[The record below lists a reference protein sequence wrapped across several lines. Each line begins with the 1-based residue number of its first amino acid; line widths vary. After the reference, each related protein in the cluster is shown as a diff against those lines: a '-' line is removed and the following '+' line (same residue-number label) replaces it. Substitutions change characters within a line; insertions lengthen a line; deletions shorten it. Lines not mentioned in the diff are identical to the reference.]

1 MSLYAGGIFPAR
13 CGECSIPPGNP
24 KQRRWGVKEIA
35 ENNAAQ
41 KPDAEFLIESNLRL
55 VLKIANDF
63 LGRGLPWDDL
73 VSEGNR
79 GSMTAAHR
87 YNPERGAKFST
98 YSALWI
104 KQAIRQAIAEQVQTV
119 RVPIG
124 TQQNARR
131 IERCVRELESA
142 LDRIPTDD
150 EVAKAANLPLVTI
163 QRLRNNRQADMQS
176 LNDIIGDDQDGTE
189 LQDLLADQTT
199 PPPDMALRKIE
210 DIEQLFKLLETLSD
224 RERQVLQM
232 RFGLDGEAILTLDEV
247 GKKLN
252 CTNERVRQIQ
262 NEALRKLHDLMLAD
276 KQSEE

>member
-1 MSLYAGGIFPAR
+1 M
-13 CGECSIPPGNP
+13 
-24 KQRRWGVKEIA
+24 KEIS
-35 ENNAAQ
+35 ENNAVQ
-41 KPDAEFLIESNLRL
+41 KPDAEALIESNLRL

-79 GSMTAAHR
+79 GLMTAARR

-131 IERCVRELESA
+131 IERCARELESA
-142 LDRIPTDD
+142 LGRIPTDD
-150 EVAKAANLPLVTI
+150 EVAEAANLPLVTI

-176 LNDIIGDDQDGTE
+176 LNDIIGDEQDGTE
-189 LQDLLADQTT
+189 MQDLLADQTT

-210 DIEQLFKLLETLSD
+210 DIEQLFQLLETLSD

-232 RFGLDGEAILTLDEV
+232 RFGLDGEAVLTLDEV

-276 KQSEE
+276 KNSDE

>member
-1 MSLYAGGIFPAR
+1 M
-13 CGECSIPPGNP
+13 
-24 KQRRWGVKEIA
+24 KEIA

-79 GSMTAAHR
+79 GLMTAARR

-150 EVAKAANLPLVTI
+150 EVAKAANLPLVTV

-176 LNDIIGDDQDGTE
+176 LNDIIGDEQDGSE

>member
-1 MSLYAGGIFPAR
+1 M
-13 CGECSIPPGNP
+13 
-24 KQRRWGVKEIA
+24 KEIS
-35 ENNAAQ
+35 ENNAVQ
-41 KPDAEFLIESNLRL
+41 KPDAEALIESNLRL

-79 GSMTAAHR
+79 GLMTAARR

-131 IERCVRELESA
+131 IERCARELESA
-142 LDRIPTDD
+142 LGRIPTDD
-150 EVAKAANLPLVTI
+150 EVAEAANLPLVTI

-176 LNDIIGDDQDGTE
+176 LNDIIGDEQDGTE
-189 LQDLLADQTT
+189 MQDLLADQTT

-210 DIEQLFKLLETLSD
+210 DIEQLFVLLETLSD

-232 RFGLDGEAILTLDEV
+232 RFGLDGEAVLTLDEV

-276 KQSEE
+276 KQSDE

>member
-1 MSLYAGGIFPAR
+1 M
-13 CGECSIPPGNP
+13 
-24 KQRRWGVKEIA
+24 KEIA

-79 GSMTAAHR
+79 GLMTAARR

-124 TQQNARR
+124 TQQNSRR

-150 EVAKAANLPLVTI
+150 EVAKAANLPLVTV

-276 KQSEE
+276 KQREE

>member
-1 MSLYAGGIFPAR
+1 M
-13 CGECSIPPGNP
+13 
-24 KQRRWGVKEIA
+24 KEIS
-35 ENNAAQ
+35 ENNAVQ
-41 KPDAEFLIESNLRL
+41 KPDAEALIESNLRL

-79 GSMTAAHR
+79 GLMTAARR

-131 IERCVRELESA
+131 IERCARELESA
-142 LDRIPTDD
+142 LGRIPTDD
-150 EVAKAANLPLVTI
+150 EVAEAANLPLVTI

-176 LNDIIGDDQDGTE
+176 LNDIIGDEQDGTE
-189 LQDLLADQTT
+189 MQDLLADQTT

-210 DIEQLFKLLETLSD
+210 DIEQLFQLLETLSD

-276 KQSEE
+276 KNSDE

>member
-1 MSLYAGGIFPAR
+1 M
-13 CGECSIPPGNP
+13 
-24 KQRRWGVKEIA
+24 KEIS
-35 ENNAAQ
+35 ENNAVQ
-41 KPDAEFLIESNLRL
+41 KPDAEALIESNLRL

-79 GSMTAAHR
+79 GLMTAARR

-131 IERCVRELESA
+131 IERCARELESA
-142 LDRIPTDD
+142 LGRIPTDD
-150 EVAKAANLPLVTI
+150 EVAEAANLPLVTI

-210 DIEQLFKLLETLSD
+210 DIEQLFVLLETLSD

-276 KQSEE
+276 KNRDE

>member
-1 MSLYAGGIFPAR
+1 M
-13 CGECSIPPGNP
+13 
-24 KQRRWGVKEIA
+24 KEIA

-79 GSMTAAHR
+79 GLMTAARR

-124 TQQNARR
+124 TQQNSRR

-150 EVAKAANLPLVTI
+150 EVAKAANLPLVTV

>member
-1 MSLYAGGIFPAR
+1 M
-13 CGECSIPPGNP
+13 
-24 KQRRWGVKEIA
+24 KEIS
-35 ENNAAQ
+35 ENNAVQ
-41 KPDAEFLIESNLRL
+41 KPDAEALIESNLRL

-79 GSMTAAHR
+79 GLMTAARR

-131 IERCVRELESA
+131 IERCARELESA
-142 LDRIPTDD
+142 LGRIPTDD
-150 EVAKAANLPLVTI
+150 EVAEAANLPLVTI

-210 DIEQLFKLLETLSD
+210 DIEQLFVLLETLRD

-276 KQSEE
+276 KNSDE

>member
-1 MSLYAGGIFPAR
+1 
-13 CGECSIPPGNP
+13 
-24 KQRRWGVKEIA
+24 VKEIS
-35 ENNAAQ
+35 ENNAVQ
-41 KPDAEFLIESNLRL
+41 KPDAEALIESNLRL

-79 GSMTAAHR
+79 GLMTAARR

-131 IERCVRELESA
+131 IERCARELESA
-142 LDRIPTDD
+142 LGRIPTDD
-150 EVAKAANLPLVTI
+150 EVAEAANLPLVTI

-210 DIEQLFKLLETLSD
+210 DIEQLFVLLETLSD

-276 KQSEE
+276 KNSDE

>member
-1 MSLYAGGIFPAR
+1 M
-13 CGECSIPPGNP
+13 
-24 KQRRWGVKEIA
+24 KEIS
-35 ENNAAQ
+35 ENNVAQ
-41 KPDAEFLIESNLRL
+41 KPDAEALIESNLRL

-79 GSMTAAHR
+79 GLMTAAHR

-142 LDRIPTDD
+142 LGRIPTDD

-210 DIEQLFKLLETLSD
+210 DIEQLFRLLETLSD

-276 KQSEE
+276 KQRDE

>member
-1 MSLYAGGIFPAR
+1 M
-13 CGECSIPPGNP
+13 
-24 KQRRWGVKEIA
+24 KEIS
-35 ENNAAQ
+35 ENNVAQ
-41 KPDAEFLIESNLRL
+41 KPDAEALIESNLRL

-79 GSMTAAHR
+79 GLMTAARR

-131 IERCVRELESA
+131 IERCARELESV
-142 LDRIPTDD
+142 LGRIPTDD

-210 DIEQLFKLLETLSD
+210 DIEQLFRLLETLSD

-276 KQSEE
+276 KQREE

>member
-1 MSLYAGGIFPAR
+1 
-13 CGECSIPPGNP
+13 
-24 KQRRWGVKEIA
+24 VKEIS
-35 ENNAAQ
+35 ENNAVQ
-41 KPDAEFLIESNLRL
+41 KPDAEALIESNLRL

-79 GSMTAAHR
+79 GLMTAARR

-131 IERCVRELESA
+131 IERCARELESA
-142 LDRIPTDD
+142 LGRIPTDD
-150 EVAKAANLPLVTI
+150 EVAEAANLPLVTI

-210 DIEQLFKLLETLSD
+210 DIEQLFVLLETLSD

-232 RFGLDGEAILTLDEV
+232 RFGLDGEAVLTLDEV

-276 KQSEE
+276 KNSDE

>member
-1 MSLYAGGIFPAR
+1 
-13 CGECSIPPGNP
+13 
-24 KQRRWGVKEIA
+24 VKEIS
-35 ENNAAQ
+35 ENNAVQ
-41 KPDAEFLIESNLRL
+41 KPDAEALIESNLRL

-79 GSMTAAHR
+79 GLMTAARR

-131 IERCVRELESA
+131 IERCARELESA
-142 LDRIPTDD
+142 LGRIPTDE
-150 EVAKAANLPLVTI
+150 EVAEAANLPLVTI

-210 DIEQLFKLLETLSD
+210 DIEQLFVLLETLSD

-232 RFGLDGEAILTLDEV
+232 RFGLDGEAVLTLDEV

-276 KQSEE
+276 KNSDE

>member
-1 MSLYAGGIFPAR
+1 MFPS
-13 CGECSIPPGNP
+13 GPN
-24 KQRRWGVKEIA
+24 
-35 ENNAAQ
+35 
-41 KPDAEFLIESNLRL
+41 
-55 VLKIANDF
+55 
-63 LGRGLPWDDL
+63 
-73 VSEGNR
+73 
-79 GSMTAAHR
+79 
-87 YNPERGAKFST
+87 
-98 YSALWI
+98 
-104 KQAIRQAIAEQVQTV
+104 
-119 RVPIG
+119 
-124 TQQNARR
+124 
-131 IERCVRELESA
+131 
-142 LDRIPTDD
+142 RIPTDD
-150 EVAKAANLPLVTI
+150 EVAKAANLPLVTV

>member
-1 MSLYAGGIFPAR
+1 M
-13 CGECSIPPGNP
+13 
-24 KQRRWGVKEIA
+24 KEIA

-79 GSMTAAHR
+79 GLMTAARR

-150 EVAKAANLPLVTI
+150 EVAKAANLPLVTV

-176 LNDIIGDDQDGTE
+176 LNDIIGDEQDGTE